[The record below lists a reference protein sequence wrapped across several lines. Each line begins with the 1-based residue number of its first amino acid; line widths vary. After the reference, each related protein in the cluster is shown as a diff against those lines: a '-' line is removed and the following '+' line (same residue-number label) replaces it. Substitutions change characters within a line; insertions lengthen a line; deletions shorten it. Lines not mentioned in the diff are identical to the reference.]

1 MPEGNSGGAEGR
13 RAAAAL
19 LKLQRSIG
27 RRSRGAKLSD
37 ADVRSAIE
45 VPGIWPLEVANALL
59 VLRRR
64 GVLTEREQRLAA
76 ERLRMLPHVVDAD
89 TSFLAFGVL
98 SQFGAKYG
106 LSVYDAA
113 YLQLAKRRGLPLASK
128 DGPLIAAARKAR
140 VAIWT
145 AA

>member
-1 MPEGNSGGAEGR
+1 MARGTFVADASVAIAWVHAGQATATTQALLVAIAEG
-13 RAAAAL
+13 A
-19 LKLQRSIG
+19 
-27 RRSRGAKLSD
+27 
-37 ADVRSAIE
+37 VFE

-64 GVLTEREQRLAA
+64 GVLTERERRLAA
-76 ERLRMLPHVVDAD
+76 ERLHMLPYVVDAD

-98 SQFGAKYG
+98 SEFGAKYG

-113 YLQLAKRRGLPLASK
+113 YLELAKRRGLPLACK

-145 AA
+145 AR